1 MQKYYTRACNFYF
14 GKISKEKVK
23 KKISLPISG
32 NKLIS
37 FDSIEI
43 ISRSSKK
50 IINIKN
56 INKIPKEIKKKVKI
70 DLKNICKK
78 KKFLI

>member
-78 KKFLI
+78 KKNS

>member
-78 KKFLI
+78 KNS